1 MQTSLTVNHVHSVLF
16 TFGPHPSCV
25 LARKSNSWK
34 KASALLDSTDRAGSV
49 DLSRQSSE
57 SKHDRSFRKRARDA
71 RKWVKRFAA
80 ARSVTKN
87 NWNGVRERI
96 HTERERE
103 RERER
108 ESSLRARVSYERCT
122 RPVRSGNLS
131 TLYILGYVL
140 PNDFSISV
148 SDAFLFAPR

>member
-57 SKHDRSFRKRARDA
+57 SKHDRSFGKRARDA

-108 ESSLRARVSYERCT
+108 ENRLSVRESRTSAARD
-122 RPVRSGNLS
+122 
-131 TLYILGYVL
+131 LYAPG
-140 PNDFSISV
+140 ISRRYISWV
-148 SDAFLFAPR
+148 TFFLTIFRYR

>member
-1 MQTSLTVNHVHSVLF
+1 MQTSLTVNHAHSVLF

-108 ESSLRARVSYERCT
+108 ENRLSVRESRTSAARD
-122 RPVRSGNLS
+122 
-131 TLYILGYVL
+131 LYAPG
-140 PNDFSISV
+140 ISRRYISWV
-148 SDAFLFAPR
+148 TFFLTIFRYR